1 MANLTVGKKI
11 TFGFVAIIG
20 LLAVIAGVS
29 RYALSTAGEKFQMFS
44 SSAAESHTAL
54 TLETTMTAL
63 KVQVN
68 DFLATGSAQSSQAYQ
83 TAYKRLLEE
92 MTTAEKN
99 NVEPE
104 RAKQVAAA
112 KDLLNRYHQTFL
124 SLVENNTQ
132 RNQVEDSVLTPKGL
146 EIKDSL
152 QTLMAEAKA
161 QGDMNSAFRVANAL
175 RSFFECGT
183 QVALFQKT
191 SKKEDAQAARDSLQ
205 FVTKQIVLIEK
216 DQAELEKLDATLKD
230 EKKTARLVSL
240 REAAV
245 AYGSGIDGVVESKRK
260 RDELITDGIN
270 RIAPEF
276 TATIAQLSKAVHSY
290 QEEIEAGVRVSQRR
304 NEILL
309 LGITIAGIVLGLA
322 GAWMVTRG
330 VTGPIRI
337 IALHLSSS
345 SEKAQTSST
354 QVAQAALTMA
364 DGASQQAAALE
375 ETSSALH
382 EISSMTN
389 RNSENAQNAKRLAQE
404 ARQTADAGASDVE
417 QMKAS
422 MSAIQSSSSEISK
435 IIKTIDEIA
444 FQTNILALN
453 AAVEAA
459 RAGEA
464 GLGFAVVAD
473 EVRNL
478 AQRCAAAARETSD
491 RISDSTEKSTQGAQ
505 MSEKVATN
513 LSAIVERI
521 RRLDEMVAEIAQ
533 ASHEQSKGIT
543 QVSESVNGIDRITQS
558 NAALSQQSSS
568 SAEELKVQA
577 EEVRLEVAKLMSL
590 VENSSSAVAKAP
602 VAAKV
607 VKAVAAR
614 PSTAHR
620 AGKVAGTI
628 GGNSQNRISRP
639 ALSNGAEHP
648 RTSRAAPKG
657 TVSAADFFNESD
669 PA

>member
-1 MANLTVGKKI
+1 MTVGKKI

-29 RYALSTAGEKFQMFS
+29 RYALSTAGERFRMFS
-44 SSAAESHTAL
+44 VSAAESHTAL
-54 TLETTMTAL
+54 SLETTMTAL
-63 KVQVN
+63 KAQVN
-68 DFLATGSAQSSQAYQ
+68 DFLASGSAQSSQAYQ
-83 TAYKRLLEE
+83 VAHKSLLEE
-92 MTTAEKN
+92 ITLAEKN
-99 NVEPE
+99 ITEPE
-104 RAKQVAAA
+104 RAKQIAAA
-112 KDLLNRYHQTFL
+112 KELLNRYHQTFL

-132 RNQVEDSVLTPKGL
+132 RAQVEDTVLTPKGL

-152 QTLMAEAKA
+152 QTLMTEAKA

-183 QVALFQKT
+183 QVATFLKT
-191 SKKEDAQAARDSLQ
+191 SKKEDAQAARDSLE
-205 FVTKQIVLIEK
+205 FVSKQIGLIQK

-230 EKKTARLVSL
+230 EKKNVRLVSL
-240 REAAV
+240 AKAAD
-245 AYGSGIDGVVESKRK
+245 AYGAAIESIVQSKGK

-276 TATIAQLSKAVHSY
+276 TATIAQLSKTLHDA
-290 QEEIEAGVRVSQRR
+290 QDEIEAGIRVSQHR
-304 NEILL
+304 NEILVL
-309 LGITIAGIVLGLA
+309 SITIAGIAFGLVA
-322 GAWMVTRG
+322 AWMVTRG
-330 VTGPIRI
+330 VTRPIRD
-337 IALHLSSS
+337 IALHLASG
-345 SEKAQTSST
+345 SEKTKTSAT

-364 DGASQQAAALE
+364 DGASQQASALE
-375 ETSSALH
+375 ESSSALH
-382 EISSMTN
+382 EMSSMTS

-404 ARQTADAGASDVE
+404 ARQTADAGAQDVE

-422 MSAIQSSSSEISK
+422 MSAIQASSSEISK

-473 EVRNL
+473 EVRSL
-478 AQRCAAAARETSD
+478 SQRCAAAARETSD

-543 QVSESVNGIDRITQS
+543 QVSEAVNGIDRITQS
-558 NAALSQQSSS
+558 NAALSQQSAA
-568 SAEELKVQA
+568 SAEELKTQA
-577 EEVRLEVAKLMSL
+577 EEVRQEVAMLMSL
-590 VENSSSAVAKAP
+590 VENSSDSSAIHAAAAP
-602 VAAKV
+602 VAPVPVRRASAPAPV
-607 VKAVAAR
+607 TMGGNTRNRIVRAPAPAL
-614 PSTAHR
+614 AR
-620 AGKVAGTI
+620 AGTDHKHHG
-628 GGNSQNRISRP
+628 P
-639 ALSNGAEHP
+639 A
-648 RTSRAAPKG
+648 AAKT
-657 TVSAADFFNESD
+657 TVNADDFFNDSD
-669 PA
+669 AG